1 MKLALTAVC
10 VIAFSSAPAFAQTFV
25 AQTSETARFQGEK
38 KIEGVLWDCKA
49 KTCRTA
55 VNSAVIV
62 TVDHC
67 RKLAAEAGVIT
78 SYTRGPPSNSVVLNA
93 AALAQCN
100 SPAPP
105 APMVVPGVKLPP
117 GAIQPALPP
126 QARPQLSSP
135 PAPTAKPQA
144 PPEPKPQATP
154 TPEPAS
160 GTTTKP
166 ADTSGFSFRAPLLTI
181 SGAPTAATTAGF
193 KPQAFRTPT
202 LTISGTTPAPLPPFA
217 PKVFR
222 TPTLTISG
230 AGK

>member
-78 SYTRGPPSNSVVLNA
+78 AYTRGPPSNSVVLNA

-105 APMVVPGVKLPP
+105 ALKVVPGVTLPQ

-126 QARPQLSSP
+126 QAKPQLSAP
-135 PAPTAKPQA
+135 PA
-144 PPEPKPQATP
+144 PKPQAAP
-154 TPEPAS
+154 TPKPPS
-160 GTTTKP
+160 GATTKP
-166 ADTSGFSFRAPLLTI
+166 ADASGFSFRAPLLTI
-181 SGAPTAATTAGF
+181 SGAPTAATTAATTAGF

-202 LTISGTTPAPLPPFA
+202 LTISGTAPAPLPPFA